1 MNKLTTGVT
10 IAVAAILSAGCA
22 STPRV
27 IPELETARSELAR
40 ATSDP
45 LAQEAAGIR
54 VRNAEAAFALAEA
67 SAKQRK
73 PLALIQHQSY
83 LATQHA
89 RIAQAQTSELR
100 ARQEVEQGEAE
111 RNKVVLESRTMEADA
126 SRARAAAATRDAAM
140 QTAAATAARS
150 DATAAR
156 SDLADAT
163 DEAARLRA
171 DLESLQATQT
181 ERGMVLTLGDVL
193 FATDQAT
200 IRPGAML
207 TIERLAEFMRAHPAM
222 SVMIEGHTDSVGA
235 SDYNRDLSQ
244 RRSDAVMSALSSR
257 GVPSANIR
265 SRGLGEEYPSASN
278 DSPGGR
284 QQNRRVEVVFSDAD
298 GRFAP
303 SADRLSSR

>member
-1 MNKLTTGVT
+1 MKNLKTGAT
-10 IAVAAILSAGCA
+10 LAMAAFVSAGCV
-22 STPRV
+22 STPKV
-27 IPELETARSELAR
+27 IPELETARAELAR
-40 ATSDP
+40 ATNDP

-54 VRNAEAAFALAEA
+54 LKDAEAAFALAQA
-67 SAKQRK
+67 SATQRK
-73 PLALIQHQSY
+73 PIALIQHQSY

-100 ARQEVEQGEAE
+100 ARQQVEQGEAE
-111 RNKVVLESRTMEADA
+111 RNKVLLDARTREAAA
-126 SRARAAAATRDAAM
+126 SDARAATATRNAAL
-140 QTAAATAARS
+140 QSAAATVARN
-150 DATAAR
+150 DALAAR
-156 SDLADAT
+156 SDLA
-163 DEAARLRA
+163 AANSESDRLRA
-171 DLESLQATQT
+171 DLEGLQAKQT

-193 FATDQAT
+193 FATGQAT

-207 TIERLAEFMRAHPAM
+207 TIERLADFMRAHPTL
-222 SVMIEGHTDSVGA
+222 SVMIEGHTDSVGS

-257 GVPSANIR
+257 GVALASIR

-298 GRFAP
+298 GKFAP
-303 SADRLSSR
+303 SAERLSAR